1 MSIVTSFSM
10 YFLSFL
16 PLWISVLFLD
26 IKSIAEGG
34 SYTWTEKI
42 SIILI
47 LGITLASLVI
57 LMVIIKSKN
66 QNGSQVY
73 TIVEATEEKTVTAD
87 FLLSYILPLFAFDFT
102 VWDEVVQFLIFFIVF
117 AFLSIRHNRF
127 SQNIL
132 LELLKYHFYSCK
144 LKNDDGVIID
154 KTIICQQIISAQ
166 IGMEIR
172 IKALNNDYSIK
183 ISDI

>member
-10 YFLSFL
+10 YFLSFF

-26 IKSIAEGG
+26 IKSIAEGK
-34 SYTWTEKI
+34 SHVWTEKI

-66 QNGSQVY
+66 KNGSQIY

-102 VWDEVVQFLIFFIVF
+102 VWDEVVQFLIFFVVF

-127 SQNIL
+127 S
-132 LELLKYHFYSCK
+132 
-144 LKNDDGVIID
+144 
-154 KTIICQQIISAQ
+154 
-166 IGMEIR
+166 R
-172 IKALNNDYSIK
+172 
-183 ISDI
+183 